1 MNLHVSR
8 PTGGAELTTPLRQL
22 STGRSIVF
30 AFPYTSY
37 RHGEWN
43 YNGNG
48 NRDCFSASLLNI
60 VTGCAVAPALC

>member
-30 AFPYTSY
+30 AFPYTTT
-37 RHGEWN
+37 
-43 YNGNG
+43 
-48 NRDCFSASLLNI
+48 DTASGTTTATETET
-60 VTGCAVAPALC
+60 VSRRRC